1 MIKLIK
7 SFFTIDFLM
16 CLLLIVA
23 SGNPIFIY
31 SPNVRE
37 LYIGLAALA
46 MWYNQRRGADG
57 FSSFRKYA
65 SVFFVVMIIQQALI
79 PGLSFS
85 SQIFAIIRILIG
97 VMIIRGLGG
106 KFVSEYIKAM
116 TFVAAISLILFP
128 LSLKYGLLPSVQ
140 TSEIGYSMYVYTII
154 FHDFGGILPRNSG
167 MFWEP
172 GVFQGYLNIAI
183 ALALLLPKNKERKWS
198 LVFLVTALLTTVS
211 TTGYLVFGFIIIF
224 YVYKFSRLSS
234 FSRFLYS
241 LIVIGVC
248 MYSFFAL
255 DFMHDKIMDN
265 TQDTESAQGRIT
277 DYIRYGDYLK
287 NNFFFGV
294 NTGEFEI
301 NTGNGLV
308 YMILYY
314 GGLIVFYY
322 IINFWRNFSKKFST
336 SIVLFLLGVIFITLQ
351 GEGFMFYPLYLAFP
365 IVILN
370 FSQPLKY
377 SIDCSKDMT

>member
-1 MIKLIK
+1 
-7 SFFTIDFLM
+7 M
-16 CLLLIVA
+16 CFLLIVA

-65 SVFFVVMIIQQALI
+65 SVFFVVMIIQQAFI
-79 PGLSFS
+79 PGLSFG

-140 TSEIGYSMYVYTII
+140 TSEVGYSMYVYTII
-154 FHDFGGILPRNSG
+154 FYNFGGILPRNSG

-172 GVFQGYLNIAI
+172 GAFQGYLNIAI

-255 DFMHDKIMDN
+255 DFMHNKIMDN

-294 NTGEFEI
+294 NTGEFEV